1 MNIHEQNIAF
11 VKTKLIDEL
20 FSMVKIKGDFIKKN
34 EKYIPTKEMDK
45 LTELVILSSETLEHL
60 VNRMIL
66 NKILVLMNTSL
77 KHYAALHAEKLP
89 HVVLGGF
96 E

>member
-60 VNRMIL
+60 VNRMIFVKKEIDKDIEE
-66 NKILVLMNTSL
+66 NQKNDTDSG
-77 KHYAALHAEKLP
+77 K
-89 HVVLGGF
+89 
-96 E
+96 